1 MKPKLQNT
9 PKYLAKSIAS
19 IMMLMSLGTPIA
31 LNASD
36 TEIYQR
42 GTEGVTT
49 LMLQIDLSGS
59 MNIGSVFEDYRAVR
73 MAEAGDTTKITTENK
88 GGAHGMVTSRF
99 ENKISQEQIK
109 EDSSPGYDKIYAY
122 NQKKLRTDTVNGVPV
137 EYFRVLDTDEN
148 LKANIKYN
156 STATNT
162 TNLPAKN
169 YKQCDYYPGTSPEY
183 RCYTRLSRMKMAFIE
198 VLSKKNANNEYVLD
212 DNKAIGLS
220 LYSDEGAGLQG
231 YIAVP
236 ARKLGEKIGDKT
248 HRDILIEKFKSL
260 SGSGGTPTGAAY
272 AETMAYMFGTSVNDG
287 IQREYF
293 GRNESTGK
301 DILCTVFNA
310 DGITCKGNFDTNHKF
325 PKGFKLGKPG
335 QLFSGGTEMYLSIY
349 KGGFESSVAES
360 KKGDNY
366 KQPDS
371 LANQKSLTSEQK
383 KCHGQGIY
391 VLTDGIPNT
400 NYLAHIMTK
409 SALGSSHGSQLK
421 CTADGVGWDCMHKA
435 AELLKNGNNPTGL
448 EIKTAVVGFGADF
461 DGVPSYNA
469 SLTLDE
475 SLKIITDTKVAFT
488 SPRQEQV
495 EELKKKIKELD
506 PNADIAK
513 LKITRGLEG
522 EIGKLVGDLN
532 RLEGDIDLF
541 ENVTQAASWGIKGG
555 GGWYAGSSS
564 TSIIKSI
571 NDFIAQLQ
579 KDIPTTVTGQPF
591 IPIDP
596 LNRLTYMRD
605 AYYGAFSPLVGQQK
619 TFWSG
624 DINKYGVKN
633 QLLYGQD
640 GTTRLFDN
648 QGILSPATLGYWG
661 NGASSLL
668 PVQATGDTTNR
679 KVFTNLDAT
688 ANTLLQNVTLKSLY
702 PSGGS
707 AYKANLA
714 GTDNAYLNSWLN
726 ILGYSIKVDSSSE
739 PTQETDLQKQPE
751 LKQLGAL
758 LHSTPIILTQ
768 SMTGSPVNPTTRQDY
783 ILYGSTQGILH
794 VIDSA
799 TGVEK
804 VAFVPNE
811 MMTNSDSRTSF
822 QHVNNA
828 SASTVADSLTY
839 GVDGQWTA
847 YTQYVPDAGGYTV
860 NKSTDASS
868 SFISGLSG
876 KGVQWVYGGLRMGGR
891 SYYAL
896 DLSNL
901 DAPKL
906 KFHIDPSTAA
916 AGSPL
921 SYMGQSWSKPVLGFV
936 NWKNATGKKE
946 RRLVMF
952 VGGGYD
958 AGYENRTYPQTNG
971 VGAGVYM
978 FDAHNGELLW
988 WGSSH
993 ANTDTKTTYTNNSHL
1008 KYSVVSQIST
1018 LDVNNDGL
1026 VDNLFFGDL
1035 GGQVFR
1041 VDFDNNHADTDNLAT
1056 RIVRLYNGNQA
1067 GGLSPRFYEAPSFS
1081 VHSGAGATGKFGVV
1095 SIASGNRSSP
1105 LALDAESAQDALF
1118 VLYDHDT
1125 LKAGNHKKGVTQ
1137 TTTNGTLATLT
1148 AKDVKDNAGKSLK
1161 DFKTFAVIN
1170 QQAQTGWKYP
1180 FGTKPGALKGFSSPR
1195 VVDNLLFVNT
1205 YTPTKNKPQN
1215 CAAGTVGESYQEVF
1229 CLPSGICSAERH
1241 TLLGG
1246 GAIPKD
1252 ADTGNAG
1259 SIYRFKT
1266 GNGNVQ
1272 TAVGDAGSKTN
1283 EQIVSTVSPY
1293 TDCSNPVACLK
1304 EVSSISNKLVRWY
1317 EDKPE
1322 IK

>member
-59 MNIGSVFEDYRAVR
+59 MNIDSVFEDYRAVR
-73 MAEAGDTTKITTENK
+73 MAEAGDTTKISK
-88 GGAHGMVTSRF
+88 PGGSYGMVTSRF
-99 ENKISQEQIK
+99 ENKTSQEQID
-109 EDSSPGYDKIYAY
+109 EQPNLDFGQIYAY
-122 NQKKLRTDTVNGVPV
+122 NQKKLLKDTVNGVPV

-162 TNLPAKN
+162 TKLPAKN
-169 YKQCDYYPGTSPEY
+169 YKQCDYYPSKPAEY
-183 RCYTRLSRMKMAFIE
+183 RCYTRMSRMKMAFVE

-220 LYSDEGAGLQG
+220 LYSDGGRGLQG

-236 ARKLGEKIGDKT
+236 ARKLGEVVGGKK

-260 SGSGGTPTGAAY
+260 GGTGGTPTGAAY

-287 IQREYF
+287 VQREYF
-293 GRNESTGK
+293 GERVSDKKAVICEKFKSGDVECETPNYNYRLPEKFTLTGTK
-301 DILCTVFNA
+301 REIKHKVSENTTHTV
-310 DGITCKGNFDTNHKF
+310 
-325 PKGFKLGKPG
+325 
-335 QLFSGGTEMYLSIY
+335 QMYKTLY
-349 KGGFESSVAES
+349 KGGFDGSSDAES
-360 KKGDNY
+360 KNGGNY

-371 LANQKSLTSEQK
+371 LANQKNLTEEQK

-391 VLTDGIPNT
+391 VLTDGVPNA

-409 SALGSSHGSQLK
+409 SALGSYGSQLK
-421 CTADGVGWDCMHKA
+421 CTANGVGWDCMHKA
-435 AELLKNGNNPTGL
+435 AELLKNGKNPTGL
-448 EIKTAVVGFGADF
+448 EIQTAVVGFGADF
-461 DGVPSYNA
+461 DGVLPAYNPSL
-469 SLTLDE
+469 SE
-475 SLKIITDTKVAFT
+475 SENLANINKAQPKDSSRPGYFKDA
-488 SPRQEQV
+488 QE
-495 EELKKKIKELD
+495 
-506 PNADIAK
+506 
-513 LKITRGLEG
+513 
-522 EIGKLVGDLN
+522 
-532 RLEGDIDLF
+532 
-541 ENVTQAASWGIKGG
+541 AARWGIKGG

-571 NDFIAQLQ
+571 NDFVAQLQ

-624 DINKYGVKN
+624 DINKYGIKD
-633 QLLYGQD
+633 QLLYGKD
-640 GTTRLFDN
+640 GKTLFN
-648 QGILSPATLGYWG
+648 NGLLSPATLGYWDS
-661 NGASSLL
+661 GASGKL
-668 PVQATGDTTNR
+668 PIQKTGDATNPNVSTNR
-679 KVFTNLDAT
+679 KVFTNLDTT
-688 ANTLLQNVTLKSLY
+688 ANTLLQDVTLKSLY

-726 ILGYSIKVDSSSE
+726 ILGYNIKVDSSSE
-739 PTQETDLQKQPE
+739 PTKETDLKKQPE

-768 SMTGSPVNPTTRQDY
+768 SMTGRPTNPTSRKDY

-794 VIDSA
+794 VIDSDS
-799 TGVEK
+799 GVEK

-811 MMTNSDSRTSF
+811 MMTNSNSRTNF
-822 QHVNNA
+822 QHINNA
-828 SASTVADSLTY
+828 SASTVDQDSLTY
-839 GVDGQWTA
+839 GIDGQWTA
-847 YTQYVPDAGGYTV
+847 YTQYVPDTGGYTV

-906 KFHIDPSTAA
+906 KFHINPSTAA

-958 AGYENRTYPQTNG
+958 EGYEDRTYPQTNG

-1105 LALDAESAQDALF
+1105 LALDDKSAQDALF

-1125 LKAGNHKKGVTQ
+1125 LKAGNHKKGATQ
-1137 TTTNGTLATLT
+1137 TTTNGILATLT
-1148 AKDVKDNAGKSLK
+1148 AQDVKDNAGKSLK

-1252 ADTGNAG
+1252 KDTGDAG

-1266 GNGNVQ
+1266 GDGNVQ